1 RPGVSERQADGE
13 VRAIGARLST
23 QYPQDGGRTA
33 MLVDARTQF
42 FGTLERPLIVLGM
55 AVVFVLAIACA
66 NVASLLLARGAA
78 RRRDLALRRALGAT
92 RVRVIRQLLTE
103 ATVLSL

>member
-1 RPGVSERQADGE
+1 YG
-13 VRAIGARLST
+13 RAIGARVSA
-23 QYPQDGGRTA
+23 QYPQDGGRPA

-42 FGTLERPLIVLGM
+42 FGALERPLIVVGM
-55 AVVFVLAIACA
+55 AVAFVLAIACA

-92 RVRVIRQLLTE
+92 RFRIARQLLTE
-103 ATVLSL
+103 SLLLSVTGAAA